1 MVKKF
6 SVCQELEL
14 PLQYFNKNRDT
25 FILESLST
33 MKNYLLVIL
42 AVITATSCTKY
53 SIAGSSDIQDVDGR
67 MLYLRSFTDDVMNTI
82 DSCDV
87 VHGKFKFS
95 GALDS
100 VRVVMLGFD
109 DLAVIPV
116 VLEDGNIEVT
126 LNSQRQ
132 ECKGTPLN
140 DTLSSFTS
148 KYSQIVLQMEDLEHQ
163 QNQAIMNGEDMDVVN
178 QRLATRQQQLL
189 AQEDKLVND
198 FIAANFDNCLG
209 PYVFQMATQ
218 NYQYPVLAPWIEA
231 LMTKATDTFKNAPY
245 VKDYMEAAQH
255 NQDVMTG
262 VADIQPQL
270 PQQPLP
276 NTPTPNELAK

>member
-1 MVKKF
+1 
-6 SVCQELEL
+6 
-14 PLQYFNKNRDT
+14 
-25 FILESLST
+25 

-42 AVITATSCTKY
+42 AVLTATSCTKY

-67 MLYLRSFTDDVMNTI
+67 MLYLRSFTEDAVHNI

-116 VLEDGNIEVT
+116 VLEDGEIEVT

-140 DTLSSFTS
+140 DTLTSFT
-148 KYSQIVLQMEDLEHQ
+148 KRYSEIVMQMEDLQHV
-163 QNQAIMNGEDMDVVN
+163 QNQAIMNGEDMNVVN
-178 QRLATRQQQLL
+178 QKLMAKQQLLL

-218 NYQYPVLAPWIEA
+218 DYQYPVLAPWIEA

-245 VKDYMEAAQH
+245 VKDYMNAAKH
-255 NQDVMTG
+255 NQDIMTG
-262 VADIQPQL
+262 VAEEQPEIQNP
-270 PQQPLP
+270 PLP
-276 NTPTPNELAK
+276 DAPTPNEMAQ